1 MGFLG
6 GLFGGKSEARQKAE
20 MYEKLAETLGEKIS
34 KLEIEIENEET
45 VLLSCHNSL
54 ITYPDSAEG
63 LLMDSFETHEEIWKS
78 KYEKIIT
85 NMKYGVQSLENLK
98 NSARQ
103 LAADWKRVADME
115 DMKKNA
121 GF

>member
-1 MGFLG
+1 MGFWG
-6 GLFGGKSEARQKAE
+6 EVFGGKSEARQKAE
-20 MYEKLAETLGEKIS
+20 MYEKLANTLEEKIS
-34 KLEIEIENEET
+34 KLENAIENEET
-45 VLLSCHNSL
+45 VLLSCHNAL

-78 KYEKIIT
+78 KYEKIIA
-85 NMKYGVQSLENLK
+85 NMKYGVQNLQNLK
-98 NSARQ
+98 NTAKQ